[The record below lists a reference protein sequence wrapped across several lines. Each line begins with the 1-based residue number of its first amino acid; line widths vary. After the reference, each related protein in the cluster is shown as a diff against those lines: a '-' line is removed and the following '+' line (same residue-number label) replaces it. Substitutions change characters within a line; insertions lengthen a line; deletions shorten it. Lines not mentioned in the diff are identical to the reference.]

1 MITGASAEGMVMLVI
16 EALDGA
22 TVECAGALVACEQA
36 AARRVRPELPAAFDS
51 PDVCTAALQRLCDSG
66 QHGLVVMGNGRAAA
80 VMAAAARENPAVGRY
95 ALLLAEGFAVDPDLA
110 DPTGVLAAAFADLAA
125 PLIAG
130 GVRRYYLLHTVLPR
144 LSEALSNLGF
154 GRRSAYGIQPAAPR
168 RGSSAV
174 AVRIAAA
181 GDLETI
187 ARLALVEI
195 QHRSA
200 PPMFAPRQ
208 DRRLADLIAEQRPA
222 RGRRRPPSG
231 HPRRARR
238 RPAHHRADLTGPAAV
253 PRWPALHRPHRHA
266 ARRARPRRRARAR
279 RHRAHMGP

>member
-1 MITGASAEGMVMLVI
+1 MVMLVI

-22 TVECAGALVACEQA
+22 TVERAGALVACEQA
-36 AARRVRPELPAAFDS
+36 AARQVRPELPAAFDS
-51 PDVCTAALQRLCDSG
+51 PDFCMAALQRLCDSG
-66 QHGLVVMGNGRAAA
+66 HHGLVVMGNGRAAA

-125 PLIAG
+125 PLIAD
-130 GVRRYYLLHTVLPR
+130 GVRRYYLLHTALPR

-174 AVRIAAA
+174 AVRIAGA

-200 PPMFAPRQ
+200 PPM
-208 DRRLADLIAEQRPA
+208 
-222 RGRRRPPSG
+222 
-231 HPRRARR
+231 
-238 RPAHHRADLTGPAAV
+238 
-253 PRWPALHRPHRHA
+253 
-266 ARRARPRRRARAR
+266 
-279 RHRAHMGP
+279 